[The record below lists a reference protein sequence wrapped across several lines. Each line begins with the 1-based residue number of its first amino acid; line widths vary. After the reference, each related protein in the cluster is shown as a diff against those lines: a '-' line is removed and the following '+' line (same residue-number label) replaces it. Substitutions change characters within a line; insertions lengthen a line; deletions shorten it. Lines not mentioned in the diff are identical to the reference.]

1 MAHGQRRQDVID
13 EMGCGLDHTASV
25 AGGTYATALA
35 TERYQEVVA
44 TAGAAGASEAVR
56 QNAAAQV
63 GSEVSLDPRGD
74 AVPHGVPLGG
84 LCEEALEVM
93 LDQRIERRLGRTA
106 APVDGPTV
114 RRRGRVG
121 WV

>member
-1 MAHGQRRQDVID
+1 MVD
-13 EMGCGLDHTASV
+13 EMGRGLDHTARI
-25 AGGTYATALA
+25 AGRTYSPAPAG
-35 TERYQEVVA
+35 ERHQKIVA

-56 QNAAAQV
+56 ENTATQV

-84 LCEEALEVM
+84 LCEEGLEVV

-106 APVDGPTV
+106 APVDGATV
-114 RRRGRVG
+114 RRRGRMG